1 MFDRLS
7 ALLCQWI
14 GASRF
19 PHSRNS
25 REFTPGCFVQMRSV
39 IVKRQLVV
47 HVGHSARPKFTP
59 SLTYRIAVRLFALA
73 NHGHG
78 AEKDPQIHP

>member
-1 MFDRLS
+1 MSDRLS

-19 PHSRNS
+19 PQSHDSHV
-25 REFTPGCFVQMRSV
+25 FTPECFVQMRSV
-39 IVKRQLVV
+39 TVKRQLVV
-47 HVGHSARPKFTP
+47 HVGHSIGPKFAP
-59 SLTYRIAVRLFALA
+59 SPTYRIAVRLFALA

-78 AEKDPQIHP
+78 AEKDPQIQP